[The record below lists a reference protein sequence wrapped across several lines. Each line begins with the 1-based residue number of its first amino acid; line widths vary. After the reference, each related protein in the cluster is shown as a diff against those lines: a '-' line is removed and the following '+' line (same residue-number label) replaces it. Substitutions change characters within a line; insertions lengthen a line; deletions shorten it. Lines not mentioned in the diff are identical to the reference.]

1 MTTRRAFIGVV
12 GDAAAWPLGAYAQQA
27 ESVRRMGVLMGTSE
41 RDPDQQAL
49 ISALVRAL
57 ADLGWREGSN
67 IRIEYRWA
75 SGDAKRL
82 QAHAVELVQS
92 APDVIFAQGT
102 PSTTAL
108 RRGTGATPIV
118 FVMVTDPII
127 AGLVASLGRPGG
139 NVTGFANYELTMCL
153 KLVGT
158 P

>member
-1 MTTRRAFIGVV
+1 MTTRRAFIGVI

-108 RRGTGATPIV
+108 RDGRDADCVCHGHRPGWRR
-118 FVMVTDPII
+118 
-127 AGLVASLGRPGG
+127 LGREP
-139 NVTGFANYELTMCL
+139 
-153 KLVGT
+153 GT
-158 P
+158 PGRQRHGLRQL